1 MEPWAQLAVFRTS
14 GETDVAHVA
23 AALEMT
29 SGEDVTS
36 VSGPA
41 GFGTGQPW
49 VLSSA
54 GRVPSRSLRAH
65 ADWLLGAI
73 AGREAA
79 IARLRAEDYWVC
91 ASFHYLWP
99 DAPDEAE
106 AEAIDAE
113 LERLDIT
120 FDLELER
127 DDFP

>member
-14 GETDVAHVA
+14 GETDVPHVA
-23 AALEMT
+23 ATLGMT
-29 SGEDVTS
+29 SGEDLTS
-36 VSGPA
+36 APGPS

-54 GRVPSRSLRAH
+54 GQVPSRSLRAH
-65 ADWLLGAI
+65 VDWLMGSI

-106 AEAIDAE
+106 AAAVDAE